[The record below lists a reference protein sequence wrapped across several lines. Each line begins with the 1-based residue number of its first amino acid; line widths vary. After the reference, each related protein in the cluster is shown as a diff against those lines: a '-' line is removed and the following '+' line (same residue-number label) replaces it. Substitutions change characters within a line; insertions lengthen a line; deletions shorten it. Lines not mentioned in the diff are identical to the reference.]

1 MKNIFSIPIVL
12 LLPSLLFAQ
21 DDLLKELEAS
31 QKPEITYLGQTFKGS
46 RIINGQ
52 SVETRPKGALEF
64 LFSHRFGKIN
74 EGAYTLWGLDLAY
87 VRLGFE
93 YGLTDR
99 LGIGIGRSSTDKTF
113 DSFLRYKVA
122 RQSTGARNFP
132 VTITAMGT
140 ANVKTYPN
148 DNPLLTLDDRL
159 SYVGQL
165 MIARKFSTKFSAQ
178 LNPIFVHRN
187 TVKQSNEN
195 NDDIAIGGAARY
207 KITRSMAL
215 SGEYYYRLNPK
226 DNTPYYN
233 SVGAGL
239 DIETGG
245 HVFQIII
252 SNSQG
257 MIERSAIAETDGN
270 VKKGDIHLGFN
281 ISRTFQIKKPK

>member
-1 MKNIFSIPIVL
+1 MKKIIAISFSFISSTV
-12 LLPSLLFAQ
+12 LFAQ
-21 DDLLKELEAS
+21 DDLMKELEAS
-31 QKPEITYLGQTFKGS
+31 QQPEITYIGQTFKGT

-52 SVETRPKGALEF
+52 SVETKPKGALEF
-64 LFSHRFGKIN
+64 IFSHRFGRVN
-74 EGAYTLWGLDLAY
+74 SGSYTLWGLDDAF

-99 LGIGIGRSSTDKTF
+99 LGIGIGRSSTDKSF

-132 VTITAMGT
+132 VTITAMGN
-140 ANVKTYPN
+140 ANVKTSPN
-148 DNPLLTLDDRL
+148 DNPLLKLDDRL
-159 SYVGQL
+159 SYVGQI

-178 LNPIFVHRN
+178 VNPIFVHRN
-187 TVKQSNEN
+187 TVDKSKEN
-195 NDDIAIGGAARY
+195 NDDIAIGGGARY
-207 KITRSMAL
+207 KITRSLAL

-233 SVGAGL
+233 SIGVGL

-245 HVFQIII
+245 HVFQLLFT
-252 SNSQG
+252 NSQG
-257 MIERSAIAETDGN
+257 MMERAVVAETDGN
-270 VKKGDIHLGFN
+270 FSKGDIHFGFN